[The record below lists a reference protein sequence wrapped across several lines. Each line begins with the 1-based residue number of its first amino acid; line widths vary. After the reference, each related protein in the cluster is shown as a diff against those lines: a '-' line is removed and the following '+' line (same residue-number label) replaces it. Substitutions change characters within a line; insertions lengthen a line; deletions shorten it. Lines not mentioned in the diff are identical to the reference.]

1 MAPAAAPGGTVTAA
15 MGGYLDPYTR
25 RRVAAVLLI
34 VGVVIAGLAIADI
47 GPFSDPPT
55 EEERAADTVEEFF
68 DSAADGD
75 FKTFCRLLT
84 KPARAAIQQRAGA
97 LAAEQD
103 LEGCPDI
110 LRAFAGKE
118 FKGSELKIISS
129 SVSGDRARVETE
141 LRLSGSG
148 GSEQRSILLQLYKGE
163 WLIYDPG
170 FG

>member
-1 MAPAAAPGGTVTAA
+1 M
-15 MGGYLDPYTR
+15 GYLDPYTR
-25 RRVAAVLLI
+25 RRVAAVLLV
-34 VGVVIAGLAIADI
+34 VGVIVAGLAIADV

-55 EEERAADTVEEFF
+55 EEERAADAVEEFF
-68 DSAADGD
+68 TSAAEGD
-75 FKTFCRLLT
+75 FKTFCGLLT
-84 KPARAAIQQRAGA
+84 EPARAAIKQRAGA
-97 LAAEQD
+97 LAAEQG
-103 LEGCPDI
+103 LEGCPEI

-118 FKGSELKIISS
+118 FQGSELKVVSS

-141 LRLSGSG
+141 LRLSGRG